1 MLVDSANK
9 KELNIHQY
17 VLLLYFLRSL
27 GLKTALNLAP
37 IFWHTYTNMLM
48 DQMAKIN
55 LTGENDELF

>member
-1 MLVDSANK
+1 MLVGITNK
-9 KELNIHQY
+9 KELNIQQY

-37 IFWHTYTNMLM
+37 IFWHTYTDML
-48 DQMAKIN
+48 MAKID